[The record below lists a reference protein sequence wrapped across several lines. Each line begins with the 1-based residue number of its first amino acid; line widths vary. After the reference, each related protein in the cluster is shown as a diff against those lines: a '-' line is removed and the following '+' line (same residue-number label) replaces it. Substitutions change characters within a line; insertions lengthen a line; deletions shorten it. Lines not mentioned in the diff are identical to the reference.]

1 MVSSPERASPQSW
14 WDDIVRDVVAS
25 AGAAARSWLTSA
37 SPARHP
43 RGLLAITLPNAFLR
57 DGLRLRCGAA
67 LEEAARSAGF
77 SGVSLVLAPA
87 PAAPGQTLASFRVV
101 PGNQLAYHAVTSLLT
116 RFRSEL
122 HPLVLHGP
130 AAVGK
135 SHLLAALS
143 GAARARGIAPVMA
156 TDALRLSRRIAL
168 SAKEGRMPAFRASF
182 RKVRLLILDGGEKL
196 AGKQKTQVELGFA
209 LDALGQQGGMAVL
222 SLDQSPDRLPGL
234 LPSLRSRLQGGL
246 VAGIDA

>member
-1 MVSSPERASPQSW
+1 MQPW
-14 WDDIVRDVVAS
+14 WDDIVRHVVAS
-25 AGAAARSWLTSA
+25 TGPSARSWLASA
-37 SPARHP
+37 SPERQP
-43 RGLLAITLPNAFLR
+43 RGILSITLPNPFLR

-67 LEEAARSAGF
+67 LEEAARAAGF
-77 SGVSLVLAPA
+77 SGVSLGLASAPA
-87 PAAPGQTLASFRVV
+87 GAGQSLASFRVV

-116 RFRSEL
+116 RFRPEL

-130 AAVGK
+130 SDVGK
-135 SHLLAALS
+135 SHLLEALS
-143 GAARARGIAPVMA
+143 AAARTRGIAPVLA
-156 TDALRLSRRIAL
+156 TDAVRLSHRIAL
-168 SAKEGRMPAFRASF
+168 SSKAGRMPAFRTSF

-222 SLDQSPDRLPGL
+222 ALDQSPDRLPGL

-246 VAGIDA
+246 VVGIDPNLDS